1 MLLLLALAGTNLVY
15 PKPMPKTQLTLAFG
29 APTLQLSSAPPPTSA
44 LQSALARPP
53 SNAAGQTQAVVAPP
67 AAAAGSSGVKKIV
80 VDQKRPVMAKLKV
93 GPNAERREWGWV
105 HLTLDVRPAE
115 VEMAAKRNLH
125 TQKQKR
131 AILDQTAGMSDADAA
146 KKVRLIN
153 GFEKVK
159 ARQIKRW
166 REAAAQEERTGKRA
180 KHGGGRK
187 VNAAFEAAVMDE
199 LIYTSLEKVQDKETA
214 VVQANVAFSNLMIVR
229 AAEKVRGYAIFK
241 DDPKVRALKFSNRW
255 VLGLLRRNALRR
267 RRITASEKVLPD
279 PAAVQA
285 QMSQIQQTIEA
296 DNYTPAE
303 IISADE
309 FYGAAPKYQ
318 VVPSDAARAMAPEA
332 DEKACREPGARAA
345 EPWRLIPSDIS

>member
-1 MLLLLALAGTNLVY
+1 VY
-15 PKPMPKTQLTLAFG
+15 
-29 APTLQLSSAPPPTSA
+29 
-44 LQSALARPP
+44 
-53 SNAAGQTQAVVAPP
+53 
-67 AAAAGSSGVKKIV
+67 
-80 VDQKRPVMAKLKV
+80 
-93 GPNAERREWGWV
+93 
-105 HLTLDVRPAE
+105 
-115 VEMAAKRNLH
+115 

-153 GFEKVK
+153 GFEKLK
-159 ARQIKRW
+159 AQQIKRW

-180 KHGGGRK
+180 KRGGGRK
-187 VNAAFEAAVMDE
+187 VNAAFETAVLDE

-229 AAEKVRGYAIFK
+229 AAEKVRGYPTFK
-241 DDPKVRALKFSNRW
+241 DDPKVRALKFSKMW
-255 VLGLLRRNALRR
+255 VGGLLRRNALRR

-279 PAAVQA
+279 LAAVQA
-285 QMSQIQQTIEA
+285 EMSQIQQTIEA

-309 FYGAAPKYQ
+309 TGVFYGAAPTYQ
-318 VVPSDAARAMAPEA
+318 VVPSDAARATAPEA

-345 EPWRLIPSDIS
+345 EPWRLITSDIS